1 MIQSDDFS
9 YCRIIYSWST
19 NFMKFIWE
27 TKPRI
32 EDDMA
37 SKLFIILV
45 IRFLKTITHV
55 MDRNNLQNVMPF
67 NIED

>member
-1 MIQSDDFS
+1 
-9 YCRIIYSWST
+9 
-19 NFMKFIWE
+19 MKFIWE